1 MREWRL
7 LREEREGAGL
17 TPHTPAAGEQ
27 PQPAPSRPAC
37 GRQPSAELPGQ
48 GRGFSQ
54 RSFTRERERES
65 ERASAGLRGTPR
77 VGPSQGPGGGRAET
91 QNLRSCFQ
99 FAARPGGVGRREDGA
114 HLRAAPDRH

>member
-54 RSFTRERERES
+54 RSFTRERAR
-65 ERASAGLRGTPR
+65 ERASERGIKR
-77 VGPSQGPGGGRAET
+77 NSSGGP
-91 QNLRSCFQ
+91 
-99 FAARPGGVGRREDGA
+99 
-114 HLRAAPDRH
+114 